1 MPVSYDIWKRVG
13 FFNLGAMERPEY
25 ALLVFRRHFDF
36 AGMSKRPKGFTCLEL
51 GPGDSL
57 SSALIGPAFGASQT
71 YMVDVGSFA
80 NTDPATYHELAV
92 YLRENALPVGDIS
105 KVRSCEA
112 ITGRLLSEI
121 PHQWLGLAAADSV
134 GIGRLCVFT
143 CDSTASSASGV
154 FVRYEG
160 ITPYPET
167 RRHRF
172 AQC

>member
-92 YLRENALPVGDIS
+92 YLPRMLYPLQIFLRFEP
-105 KVRSCEA
+105 
-112 ITGRLLSEI
+112 
-121 PHQWLGLAAADSV
+121 
-134 GIGRLCVFT
+134 
-143 CDSTASSASGV
+143 ASN
-154 FVRYEG
+154 YW
-160 ITPYPET
+160 P
-167 RRHRF
+167 F
-172 AQC
+172 AQRNTSPMAWPRCGRFRQHRSTLCFHMRLYSKFGERSFCPL